1 MTVAGVPLR
10 VAVAPLIV
18 SIVIVLPITLL
29 GALFVEIGPEFG
41 LDQAVLGLLAA
52 VFLGVSIVVAPAAG
66 IFSER
71 GGASRALIIS
81 ALLAALACAGI
92 AAVAD
97 SGLGL
102 VPWLVAAGLAN
113 AIGQTGTAVF
123 VVQTIP
129 MARQGMAFGVKQAT
143 APLGTL
149 LAGIA
154 VPAIALTVG
163 WRWAFATTAVLAVLA
178 AAAVPRLGRPPHFDH
193 AARGLRRL
201 KRRRT
206 VLALV
211 LAIMLGV
218 GAASALG
225 VFFVDAAVSAGLS
238 PGTAGWLQA
247 MGSSLGVISRLV
259 VGRAADTMPS
269 GHLRLVAFMMAGG
282 AVGYGLLA
290 VGGDV
295 AIIIGTVLAFALGW
309 GWVGLFFFAVVRLNP
324 DAPGAATGIVQTGDF
339 AGSLVGPVVFGSLAA
354 SGTYRNAWFVAAVLA
369 VLGALVTVGVE
380 LHVGRRVETEPAR
393 RRMTERNRVVTGREA
408 A

>member
-1 MTVAGVPLR
+1 VRIAGVPLR
-10 VAVAPLIV
+10 VAAAPLVV

-52 VFLGVSIVVAPAAG
+52 VFLGVSILVAPAAG
-66 IFSER
+66 IFAER
-71 GGASRALIIS
+71 SASGALVVS
-81 ALLAALACAGI
+81 ALLAAVGCAGI
-92 AAVAD
+92 AGVSRSAA
-97 SGLGL
+97 GL
-102 VPWLVAAGLAN
+102 VPWLVAAGFAN

-129 MARQGMAFGVKQAT
+129 GPRQGLAFGVKQAT

-154 VPAIALTVG
+154 VPAFALTIG
-163 WRWAFATTAVLAVLA
+163 WRWAFATTSVLAILA
-178 AAAVPRLGRPPHFDH
+178 AVAVPHIGRPAHLDH
-193 AARGLRRL
+193 GRRGFRRLRR
-201 KRRRT
+201 RTT

-238 PGTAGWLQA
+238 PAEAGWLQA
-247 MGSSLGVISRLV
+247 VGSSLGVVSRLAA
-259 VGRAADTMPS
+259 GRAADTMPA
-269 GHLRLVAFMMAGG
+269 GHLRLVAVMLAGG
-282 AVGYGLLA
+282 AVGYALLA
-290 VGGDV
+290 AGGDV
-295 AIIIGTVLAFALGW
+295 AIILGTVLAFALGW
-309 GWVGLFFFAVVRLNP
+309 GWVGVFFFAVVRLNP

-354 SGTYRNAWFVAAVLA
+354 SGTYRNAWFVAAILA
-369 VLGALVTVGVE
+369 VLGAAVTIGVE
-380 LHVGRRVETEPAR
+380 LNTRRTALQEGDAHDPR
-393 RRMTERNRVVTGREA
+393 RAGREA
-408 A
+408 VDRTR